1 MEACLFWPTTMQ
13 HSTMAA
19 PELSM
24 QLSIVCGNVSQEQ
37 AFKYCN
43 TNL

>member
-1 MEACLFWPTTMQ
+1 MVGPAGGHVPMEACLFWPTTMA

-24 QLSIVCGNVSQEQ
+24 QLSIV
-37 AFKYCN
+37 
-43 TNL
+43 